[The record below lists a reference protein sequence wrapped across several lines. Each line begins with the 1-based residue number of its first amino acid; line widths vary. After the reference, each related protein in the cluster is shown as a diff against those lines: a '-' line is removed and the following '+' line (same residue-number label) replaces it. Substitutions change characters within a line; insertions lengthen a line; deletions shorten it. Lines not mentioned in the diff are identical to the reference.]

1 MTTVA
6 VVYHSGTGKTAMLA
20 TSVLAGIAEAGGT
33 AIDLRIQGSQIGEGR
48 FADDA
53 FLARIDAADAVILG
67 SPTYMGM
74 VSGQFKA
81 FADAT
86 AGRWFGRAWKD
97 KLAAGFTTSGSPSGD
112 KQGTLVYLATLAAQ
126 HGMVWV
132 TQEAINGTYLGQSVD
147 QALNRLGAHL
157 GVMSQVAPTPEGAPT
172 PGDLA
177 TAKALGARVTS
188 LASKLR

>member
-6 VVYHSGTGKTAMLA
+6 VVYHSGTGKTAQLA
-20 TSVLAGIAEAGGT
+20 TGILAGVLEAGAT
-33 AIDLRIQGSQIGEGR
+33 ALDLRIQGNQIHEGR
-48 FADDA
+48 FKDDA
-53 FLARIDAADAVILG
+53 FLTRIDGADAIILG

-86 AGRWFGRAWKD
+86 AERWFGRAWKD

-112 KQGTLVYLATLAAQ
+112 KQGTLTYLATLAAQ

-132 TQEAINGTYLGQSVD
+132 TQEAINGTYLGQPID

-157 GVMSQVAPTPEGAPT
+157 GVMSQVAPTPDGTPT
-172 PGDLA
+172 AGDLA
-177 TAKALGARVTS
+177 TAKALGARVAALS
-188 LASKLR
+188 GKLH